1 MNLFWVSDILCGLA
15 YVTIVIII
23 VALVARI
30 RPPGRAGVVTKNV
43 LYSVPPPFSM
53 NEWQQ

>member
-15 YVTIVIII
+15 YVIIVIII

-30 RPPGRAGVVTKNV
+30 RPPGRAGVITKNV

-53 NEWQQ
+53 NG